1 MSRPQ
6 IFSTLA
12 LIGVVFISGVL
23 FATMGANLFDQ
34 GHRIGTDTQAS
45 NSNVLR
51 APSPAAR
58 LEWEE
63 AFISVADAVNPAVV
77 QVRSAERIELSDTP
91 DGWETIPR
99 ERTPWEG
106 TPFGGMP
113 WERFFP
119 QTPQP
124 TPQPN
129 NFPPVR
135 QGLGSGVLIRSDGYI
150 VTNNH
155 VIEGADK
162 LQVLLHDGRTLTATV
177 IGRDANSDLAVI
189 RIDEKDLPTVTL
201 APPSDVQV
209 GQWVMAFGSPLDAAL
224 DNTVTA
230 GIVSAIGRTSA
241 RLSLINLYSDF
252 IQTDAAINRGNS
264 GGPLVNMSGQLIGI
278 NSAILSHTGTNAGI
292 GFAIPVSIVDNVAMQ
307 LIEKGRVDRGF
318 LGINFDRVS
327 RSLANAL
334 DAPPGSAQV
343 RQVIDNSAAD
353 KADVRTGDIIAGI
366 DGVELEDYLLLRTI
380 IGNKAPSDR
389 VLLDIIRDDN
399 RMQIEVVLGELPDQG
414 LQNRDSNDQEEEEQN
429 NLDELGLQLR
439 NLDLEVLQERFNVS
453 EETEGVWVE
462 AIDESGTAYDEAD
475 LRADDIIVEI
485 NREPISDRRDFRR
498 IYRKIAPGDVFLVKI
513 LRYQRTTQTTGEFL
527 PLMTALTK
535 PE

>member
-12 LIGVVFISGVL
+12 LVVVVFVTGVL
-23 FATMGANLFDQ
+23 FATTGANLFDQ

-45 NSNVLR
+45 DSKVLR
-51 APSPAAR
+51 APSTAAR

-63 AFISVADAVNPAVV
+63 AFINVADAVNPAVV
-77 QVRSAERIELSDTP
+77 QIRSAEIGRSDAPNAWDREL
-91 DGWETIPR
+91 ER
-99 ERTPWEG
+99 ERIPL
-106 TPFGGMP
+106 
-113 WERFFP
+113 ERFFFP
-119 QTPQP
+119 RPP
-124 TPQPN
+124 PD
-129 NFPPVR
+129 NFQQVR
-135 QGLGSGVLIRSDGYI
+135 VGLGSGVLIRSDGYI

-155 VIEGADK
+155 VIESADK
-162 LQVLLHDGRTLTATV
+162 LQVLLHDGRTFTAAV
-177 IGRDANSDLAVI
+177 VGRDANTDLAVI
-189 RIDEKDLPTVTL
+189 RIDETDLPTVTL
-201 APPSDVQV
+201 APPGDVQV
-209 GQWVMAFGSPLDAAL
+209 GQWVMAFGSPLDVAL
-224 DNTVTA
+224 ENTVTA

-241 RLSLINLYSDF
+241 RLSAINLYSDF

-278 NSAILSHTGTNAGI
+278 NSAILSPTGNNAGI

-353 KADVRTGDIIAGI
+353 KAGVRTGDIIAGI

-380 IGNKAPSDR
+380 IGNKAPGDQ
-389 VLLDIIRDDN
+389 VLLDIIRDN
-399 RMQIEVVLGELPDQG
+399 SRLQLEVVLGELPDQG
-414 LQNRDSNDQEEEEQN
+414 SQDRDSNDRQEEDQD

-439 NLDLEVLQERFNVS
+439 NLDREILQERFSLS
-453 EETEGVWVE
+453 EEIQGVWVQS
-462 AIDESGTAYDEAD
+462 INPSSTAYDEAD
-475 LRADDIIVEI
+475 LRANDIIVEI
-485 NREPISDRRDFRR
+485 NREPVDDRGDFRR
-498 IYRKIAPGDVFLVKI
+498 IYRSIAPGDVFLVKV
-513 LRYQRTTQTTGEFL
+513 LRFQRTSETAGEFL

>member
-1 MSRPQ
+1 MSKPQ

-12 LIGVVFISGVL
+12 LFGVVFIAGVL

-45 NSNVLR
+45 NLKVVR

-77 QVRSAERIELSDTP
+77 QVRSAERVEPSDAP
-91 DGWETIPR
+91 NAWE
-99 ERTPWEG
+99 
-106 TPFGGMP
+106 GMP
-113 WERFFP
+113 WERFFFENPPPNGFP
-119 QTPQP
+119 Q
-124 TPQPN
+124 
-129 NFPPVR
+129 VR

-155 VIEGADK
+155 VIESADK

-177 IGRDANSDLAVI
+177 VGRDENSDLAVI

-241 RLSLINLYSDF
+241 RLSQINLYSDF

-278 NSAILSHTGTNAGI
+278 NSAILSPTGNNAGI

-343 RQVIDNSAAD
+343 RQVIDNSAANR
-353 KADVRTGDIIAGI
+353 AGVRTGDIIAGI

-380 IGNKAPSDR
+380 IGNKAPGDQ
-389 VLLDIIRDDN
+389 VLLDIIRDDS
-399 RMQIEVVLGELPDQG
+399 RIQIEVELGELPDQG
-414 LQNRDSNDQEEEEQN
+414 LQNTDSNDQEEEEQD

-439 NLDLEVLQERFNVS
+439 NLDLEILQEHFSVS
-453 EETEGVWVE
+453 EDVEGIWVQ
-462 AIDESGTAYDEAD
+462 AIDQSSTAYDEAD
-475 LRADDIIVEI
+475 LRANDIIVEI
-485 NREPISDRRDFRR
+485 NREPVDDRGDFRR
-498 IYRKIAPGDVFLVKI
+498 IYRNIAPGEVFLVKI
-513 LRYQRTTQTTGEFL
+513 LRYQRITQTTGEFL

>member
-12 LIGVVFISGVL
+12 LFGVVFVAGVL

-45 NSNVLR
+45 NSKVLR

-58 LEWEE
+58 MEWEE
-63 AFISVADAVNPAVV
+63 AFINVADAVNPAVV

-91 DGWETIPR
+91 DGWE
-99 ERTPWEG
+99 RTPL
-106 TPFGGMP
+106 
-113 WERFFP
+113 ERFFAN
-119 QTPQP
+119 
-124 TPQPN
+124 PQPN
-129 NFPPVR
+129 DFPQVR

-162 LQVLLHDGRTLTATV
+162 LQVLLHDGRTFTATV
-177 IGRDANSDLAVI
+177 IGRDENSDLAVI
-189 RIDEKDLPTVTL
+189 RINETDLPTVTL

-230 GIVSAIGRTSA
+230 GIVSAIGRTSV
-241 RLSLINLYSDF
+241 RLSQINLYSDF

-264 GGPLVNMSGQLIGI
+264 GGPLVNMNGQLIGI

-307 LIEKGRVDRGF
+307 LIDKGRVDRGF
-318 LGINFDRVS
+318 LGISFDRVS

-353 KADVRTGDIIAGI
+353 KAGVSTGDIIAGI

-380 IGNKAPSDR
+380 IGNKAPGDQ
-389 VLLDIIRDDN
+389 VLLDIIRENN
-399 RMQIEVVLGELPDQG
+399 RIQIEVLLGELPDQG
-414 LQNRDSNDQEEEEQN
+414 PQNRNSNDQEDEEQD

-439 NLDLEVLQERFNVS
+439 NLDLELLQERFNFS
-453 EETEGVWVE
+453 EEIEGVWVE
-462 AIDESGTAYDEAD
+462 AIDESSAAYDEAD
-475 LRADDIIVEI
+475 LRIDDIIVEI
-485 NREPISDRRDFRR
+485 NREPVDDRGDFRR
-498 IYRKIAPGDVFLVKI
+498 IYRDIAPGDVFLVKI
-513 LRYQRTTQTTGEFL
+513 LRYQRTSPTTGEFL